1 MAGIYKKATELV
13 TLTGSEIAVVVF
25 SQSGKPYTFGHRQVS
40 INELNQQHNELRR
53 QLDEEK
59 EQEKMLTQM
68 RRGKE
73 TQPPKKTKG
82 RQKIEMI
89 ITFSKRRSGIYKNA
103 SELVTLTGS
112 EIAIVVFSQSGKP
125 YTFGHPSVEAVANR
139 FLGMNQLPND
149 NIHSLVVG
157 HRQVR
162 INELNQQHNELRRQ
176 LDEEKEQEKILTQM
190 RRGKETQ
197 PRMWETPV
205 DEHNLQEQLQMDS
218 AVDDLH
224 QIFLAKLN
232 ERAAAAAASSPVA
245 PSLYFHHK

>member
-1 MAGIYKKATELV
+1 MAA
-13 TLTGSEIAVVVF
+13 
-25 SQSGKPYTFGHRQVS
+25 
-40 INELNQQHNELRR
+40 
-53 QLDEEK
+53 
-59 EQEKMLTQM
+59 
-68 RRGKE
+68 
-73 TQPPKKTKG
+73 KKTKG

-89 ITFSKRRSGIYKNA
+89 ITFSKRRSWIYKNA

-218 AVDDLH
+218 AFMLGELDLLWKP
-224 QIFLAKLN
+224 QLSKYIIEPAI
-232 ERAAAAAASSPVA
+232 
-245 PSLYFHHK
+245 

>member
-1 MAGIYKKATELV
+1 MAA
-13 TLTGSEIAVVVF
+13 
-25 SQSGKPYTFGHRQVS
+25 
-40 INELNQQHNELRR
+40 
-53 QLDEEK
+53 
-59 EQEKMLTQM
+59 
-68 RRGKE
+68 
-73 TQPPKKTKG
+73 KKTKG

-89 ITFSKRRSGIYKNA
+89 ITFSKRRSWIYKNA

>member
-13 TLTGSEIAVVVF
+13 TLTGSEIAV
-25 SQSGKPYTFGHRQVS
+25 
-40 INELNQQHNELRR
+40 
-53 QLDEEK
+53 
-59 EQEKMLTQM
+59 
-68 RRGKE
+68 
-73 TQPPKKTKG
+73 
-82 RQKIEMI
+82 
-89 ITFSKRRSGIYKNA
+89 
-103 SELVTLTGS
+103 
-112 EIAIVVFSQSGKP
+112 VVFSQSGKP

-157 HRQVR
+157 HRQVS

-176 LDEEKEQEKILTQM
+176 LDEEKEQEKMLTQM

-197 PRMWETPV
+197 PRWWETPI
-205 DEHNLQEQLQMDS
+205 DEHNLQELLQMDS

-232 ERAAAAAASSPVA
+232 ERAAAAAVSSPVA